1 MTALLS
7 IEHVSK
13 SYRRG
18 RREYVALRDVS
29 LAVESGEYVVVLGS
43 RKSGRS
49 TLLRL
54 AAGLERPD
62 EGSVRFD
69 GIDLSCSTGILGRR
83 LCYCRTA
90 FSAMEGGAVAEHVA
104 AGLLAGRV
112 SPARARRS
120 AEGALERVGLT
131 GYASMYPYELNGE
144 ELVRVAIA
152 RALAVEPSLIVVD
165 DPTAHV
171 GMLQGGPILALLRS
185 IADEGVSVLAST
197 DDATCLSGADRAL
210 SLDAGRLQVQALA
223 PQAEVV
229 PLRKPVRRTGTE
241 PGADVG

>member
-1 MTALLS
+1 MMSLLS

-13 SYRRG
+13 RYRRG
-18 RREYVALRDVS
+18 RREYLALQDVS
-29 LAVESGEYVVVLGS
+29 LAVESGEYAVVLGS

-62 EGSVRFD
+62 EGRVRFE
-69 GIDLSCSTGILGRR
+69 GVELSGSAGVLGRR

-90 FSAMEGGAVAEHVA
+90 FSAMEGGVVAEHVA
-104 AGLLAGRV
+104 AGLLAQRIL
-112 SPARARRS
+112 PLQARRM
-120 AEGALERVGLT
+120 AERALERAGLT
-131 GYASMYPYELNGE
+131 GCANMYPYELNGG

-152 RALAVEPSLIVVD
+152 RALAAGPSLLVID

-197 DDATCLSGADRAL
+197 DDASCLSGADRAL
-210 SLDAGRLQVQALA
+210 SLDAGRLQVQAAA
-223 PQAEVV
+223 PRAEVV
-229 PLRKPVRRTGTE
+229 PLHRPLRQTGTE
-241 PGADVG
+241 PGTHVG

>member
-1 MTALLS
+1 MSLLS

-29 LAVESGEYVVVLGS
+29 LAVQSGEYVVVLGS

-62 EGSVRFD
+62 EGSVRFQ
-69 GIDLSCSTGILGRR
+69 GVDLSCAADVLGRR

-90 FSAMEGGAVAEHVA
+90 FSAMEGGAVVEHVA

-112 SPARARRS
+112 SPVQARRT

-131 GYASMYPYELNGE
+131 GCGSMYPYELNGE

-152 RALAVEPSLIVVD
+152 RALAVGPSLLVID

-210 SLDAGRLQVQALA
+210 SLDAGRLQVQAVA

-229 PLRKPVRRTGTE
+229 PLRKPVRRIGTA
-241 PGADVG
+241 PDAHVG